1 MSHERRPVATPLDR
15 KRRARDEAEACRA
28 FSVAQSSATTA
39 AAGDHRNIVHL
50 AAINEW
56 LIVPMR
62 IEYERASGWR
72 TYGDDAKTKMSHG
85 NRSGRPSFRDA
96 FFIMWMWVEVR
107 GLPEGKV

>member
-1 MSHERRPVATPLDR
+1 LDR

-39 AAGDHRNIVHL
+39 AAGDRRSIVHL

-72 TYGDDAKTKMSHG
+72 TYGDDARTKMSHG
-85 NRSGRPSFRDA
+85 NCSGRPSFRDA
-96 FFIMWMWVEVR
+96 FSIMWMWVAVGEF
-107 GLPEGKV
+107 PEGKA